1 MSEKSGA
8 ANRLQRLPL
17 IDTPSRL
24 KAKIEMVEALG
35 EIELASRVID
45 TKAPAFDKHPLDLK
59 YDQIGATLTASHNL
73 PQPPATSCNHG

>member
-59 YDQIGATLTASHNL
+59 YDQITLLLYGTKCQLAIL
-73 PQPPATSCNHG
+73 